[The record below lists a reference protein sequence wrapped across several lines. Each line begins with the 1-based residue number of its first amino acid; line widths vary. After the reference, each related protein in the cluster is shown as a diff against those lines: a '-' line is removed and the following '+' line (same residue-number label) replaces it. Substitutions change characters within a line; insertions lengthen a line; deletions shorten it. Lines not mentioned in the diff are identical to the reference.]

1 LALPYQIGEAT
12 AVGARLLVF
21 PLLLM
26 PAIAELRIGKSALAG
41 IFTIA
46 VLVLLLTRGATVA
59 DATARHNQDIAE
71 FLMAA
76 PLIEP
81 GAPVLVAEDNRGADC
96 RKSVDNHVSRLA
108 HLGSF
113 LTIEREAF
121 IPITFAGSGMQPVRV
136 SDRYRPYGTSAG
148 SEADP
153 IPLPL
158 LIAAARE
165 DLRSAVAA
173 ALAEFGADNYFVGW
187 PKKFGY
193 VLMIGHQ
200 CQDNPLP
207 AVLGE
212 VASGRAF
219 VIYRVRS

>member
-1 LALPYQIGEAT
+1 MDC
-12 AVGARLLVF
+12 RD
-21 PLLLM
+21 
-26 PAIAELRIGKSALAG
+26 
-41 IFTIA
+41 TIA

-136 SDRYRPYGTSAG
+136 SDRYRPRLWENSDVQFARRKSFSTS
-148 SEADP
+148 S
-153 IPLPL
+153 I
-158 LIAAARE
+158 
-165 DLRSAVAA
+165 
-173 ALAEFGADNYFVGW
+173 
-187 PKKFGY
+187 
-193 VLMIGHQ
+193 
-200 CQDNPLP
+200 
-207 AVLGE
+207 
-212 VASGRAF
+212 
-219 VIYRVRS
+219 